1 MPLGERAPAPPFTQ
15 ELGER
20 DEQDRP
26 GTVRFRHALNAS
38 YPHQTR
44 ESGVMD
50 PTDSPGTVP
59 HPGGR
64 RTRTAHVLTRGGH
77 PRAPMT
83 RR

>member
-1 MPLGERAPAPPFTQ
+1 
-15 ELGER
+15 
-20 DEQDRP
+20 
-26 GTVRFRHALNAS
+26 
-38 YPHQTR
+38 
-44 ESGVMD
+44 MD